1 VILSAIRPHGLVK
14 TWAQVIAENRAR
26 MKFFQESLQIT
37 VTKEEALRHLKEGYA
52 NIFKDTPVE
61 AVIDDVIGGGVK
73 DEDAPDTAAPAPPA

>member
-1 VILSAIRPHGLVK
+1 MVK

-52 NIFKDTPVE
+52 AIFKNTPIE
-61 AVIDDVIGGGVK
+61 AAMDEVIGGG
-73 DEDAPDTAAPAPPA
+73 TAASSEES